1 MSIKL
6 IKQLIKY
13 NIQLIALAF
22 GRHRQTHKTP
32 QLVILMY
39 HRILPADDNRCL
51 TEEPGMIVTPSTFKQ
66 HMKILAEYFQFVSL
80 NDWINKKNNNQP
92 LPAMACAITFDDGWS
107 DNYEFAYPIL
117 KELNVP
123 ATIYLVSNI
132 VDTDNIFWPER
143 VSHAIIN
150 IANNHSTLW
159 NKPELKW
166 LKNTQTDYT
175 FNEKSPTREQISQI
189 IKSLKEYTDTDIN
202 QRLNALESDF
212 NIESYSSTSQNILT
226 WQQIDEMID
235 SGLVEAGSHTCQHI
249 RLVDDLSS
257 DLLNDEVVK
266 SKKIIE
272 KKINAQINTFC
283 FPNGDF
289 SNASSKLVKKHY
301 LSSVSTQ
308 PGWNSSTSSSHLLK
322 RVAVHE
328 DISNTKAAFLSRLSG
343 WT

>member
-6 IKQLIKY
+6 IKQLIKR

-22 GRHRQTHKTP
+22 GRHRQTHKSP

-39 HRILPADDNRCL
+39 HRILPTDDNRCL

-66 HMKILAEYFQFVSL
+66 HLEILANYFQFVSL
-80 NDWINKKNNNQP
+80 SDWIEKKNNNQP
-92 LPAMACAITFDDGWS
+92 LPSLACAITFDDGWS

-117 KELNVP
+117 KELDVP

-132 VDTDNIFWPER
+132 IDTDNIFWPER
-143 VSHAIIN
+143 VSHTLIS
-150 IANNHSTLW
+150 IAENNSTLW
-159 NKPELKW
+159 DKPELKW
-166 LKNTQTDYT
+166 LRNVQTDYA
-175 FNEKSPTREQISQI
+175 FDQKSPTRNQISQI
-189 IKSLKEYTDTDIN
+189 INGLKKYTDTDIN
-202 QRLNALESDF
+202 QRLSALESDF
-212 NIESYSSTSQNILT
+212 NIEQYPSTSKNILT
-226 WQQIDEMID
+226 WQQVDEMID
-235 SGLVEAGSHTCQHI
+235 SGLIEIGSHTCQHI
-249 RLVDDLSS
+249 RLVDGLSA
-257 DLLNDEVVK
+257 DLLNTEIIE

-272 KKINAQINTFC
+272 KKINKQIKTFC

-289 SNASSKLVKKHY
+289 SKASSELVEKNY

-308 PGWNSSTSSSHLLK
+308 AGWNSNTSSSHLLQ
-322 RVAVHE
+322 RVAIHE